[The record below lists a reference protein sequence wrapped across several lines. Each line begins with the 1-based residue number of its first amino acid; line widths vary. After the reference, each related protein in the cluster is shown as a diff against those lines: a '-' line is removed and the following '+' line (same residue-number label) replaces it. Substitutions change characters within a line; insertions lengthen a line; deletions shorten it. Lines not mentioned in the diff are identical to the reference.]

1 MCGRIAR
8 IGPAQTRPTPD
19 GQFQVEDILTHP
31 SAVFNPLGRGGLVR
45 EHQTEGKFASIRM
58 EDLLDLLIKVYAMTE
73 KISPDFEAFSFSD
86 LDYEGMSVEIRY
98 QGVPVAQINKDKGP
112 ENCEIQ
118 IPSRFSPGD
127 ANFVF
132 PLEDFVNALNSA
144 RHLIA
149 DLG

>member
-1 MCGRIAR
+1 
-8 IGPAQTRPTPD
+8 
-19 GQFQVEDILTHP
+19 
-31 SAVFNPLGRGGLVR
+31 
-45 EHQTEGKFASIRM
+45 M
-58 EDLLDLLIKVYAMTE
+58 EDLLDLLTKVYAMTE
-73 KISPDFEAFSFSD
+73 KISSDFEIFSFSD

-98 QGVPVAQINKDKGP
+98 QGGPVAQINKDKGL

-132 PLEDFVNALNSA
+132 PLEDFINALNA
-144 RHLIA
+144 AKHLIA